1 MILGGTAEA
10 AVLAARALGAHGAR
24 LDVVSSLAG
33 ATPAPALPPGIV
45 RSGGFGG
52 AEGLARYLSAERI
65 DFLIDATH
73 PFAAVMQLSAA
84 AAAAETGVKRCRL
97 LRPAWRCRAG
107 DNWTEVPDAAAAA
120 RALADMGRRVFLALG
135 GRDLPAFSGLSDHW
149 FLLRAITPPPAKLP
163 ANWEFLPARGPFA
176 AADELALFR
185 ERRID
190 AVVSRQSGG
199 DGAYGKI
206 EAARQLGLPVVMI
219 QRPPPPPGP
228 LAATVDAAL
237 DWLGRA
243 MKE

>member
-1 MILGGTAEA
+1 LILGGTAEA
-10 AVLAARALGAHGAR
+10 AELAARAIGTHGQR
-24 LDVVSSLAG
+24 LEVVSSLAG
-33 ATPAPALPPGIV
+33 VTSTPVLPPGSV
-45 RSGGFGG
+45 RRGGFGG
-52 AEGLARYLSAERI
+52 AEGLARYLGAERI

-97 LRPAWRCRAG
+97 LRPAWPRLAG
-107 DNWTEVPDAAAAA
+107 DAWTEVNGAPEAV
-120 RALADMGRRVFLALG
+120 RAVAGMGRRVFLALG
-135 GRDLPAFSGLSDHW
+135 GRDLQPFSALTGHW
-149 FLLRAITPPPAKLP
+149 FLLRAITPPPEKLP
-163 ANWEFLPARGPFA
+163 ANWEFLAARGPFA
-176 AADELALFR
+176 VAGELALFQ

-199 DGAYGKI
+199 GGAYGKI

-219 QRPPPPPGP
+219 QRPPPPPAP